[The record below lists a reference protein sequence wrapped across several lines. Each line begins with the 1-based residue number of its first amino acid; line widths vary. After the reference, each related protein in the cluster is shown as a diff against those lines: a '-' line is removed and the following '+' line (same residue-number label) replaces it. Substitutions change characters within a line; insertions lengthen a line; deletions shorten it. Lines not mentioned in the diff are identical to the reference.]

1 MNEIVEYVSSLEA
14 SDTPHIQGLKAAME
28 EVETF
33 SMPRGGD
40 GLFSI
45 LFSLLSRVNDHLP
58 AGNRERDSRCDL
70 E

>member
-28 EVETF
+28 EVHSLGQDVGEE
-33 SMPRGGD
+33 M
-40 GLFSI
+40 FSI
-45 LFSLLSRVNDHLP
+45 LFSLLPHVNDHP
-58 AGNRERDSRCDL
+58 SAGDWERDSWCDL